1 MTNPGLDQVPRH
13 AMVLAAGLG
22 LRMRPV
28 TENLPKPLVMLAGRT
43 LLDRALDHL
52 AAAGVGTAV
61 VNSHYLP
68 HLIADHLVS
77 RAAPA
82 TTLSPEAELLETG
95 GGVAAALHRLG
106 DDAFYVI
113 NADIAWLD
121 GPRPA
126 LRRLAEDWR
135 DADMDALLLLQDTG
149 RAPGFDGAGDFFLAA
164 GGTLRRRSDAATA
177 PLVFTG
183 IQLLHPR
190 LFAGAP
196 GGAFSLNLLYDRA
209 LAERRLFGLV
219 HDGDWFHVG
228 TPTALA
234 LADARLTHNADH

>member
-1 MTNPGLDQVPRH
+1 MTDPAPDQVPRH

-28 TENLPKPLVMLAGRT
+28 TENLPKPLVRLAGRT

-52 AAAGVGTAV
+52 AAAGVGAAV

-68 HLIADHLVS
+68 HMIADHLAS

-82 TTLSPEAELLETG
+82 ITVSPEAELLDTG

-106 DDAFYVI
+106 EQAFYVI

-149 RAPGFDGAGDFFLAA
+149 RAGGFDGAGDFFLAT
-164 GGTLRRRSDAATA
+164 GGTLRRRGDAATA

-196 GGAFSLNLLYDRA
+196 GGAYSLNLLYDRA

-234 LADARLTHNADH
+234 LAEARLTQNADH